1 MVAVAILLMVAVVI
15 GHLLPGLDTAE
26 IHREIRNA
34 LHVIGF
40 ALIAAVVFE
49 SLSMRAKNAALV
61 TLLIVAALG
70 ALAEFAQNFDG
81 KGFDL
86 EDFYRDIAGAAL
98 YLCARLV
105 WQWSNAEGRA
115 SAVRFSAR
123 FVSIVLGVLLFLP
136 LGYWLSVNA
145 RIAANFPTILDF
157 DGRWDSY
164 LYLPVNSEI
173 RLVSENAANSE
184 FAGSFAEVILL
195 HRRWSGLKVEP
206 VVSDWSSYQFLTM
219 RAAIDGEFEGEIT
232 VEISDGDHPGYRVQH
247 FVGEHGAGPE
257 PAVIRIPLHGVVEI
271 PGRPD
276 LDTSNIMD
284 VYIIAKTRR
293 KSENKDGV
301 TRMLIDDIR
310 LE

>member
-1 MVAVAILLMVAVVI
+1 LKSQRLRIVAVAILLTVAVVI

-26 IHREIRNA
+26 IHREVRNA

-70 ALAEFAQNFDG
+70 TLAELAQKFGGN
-81 KGFDL
+81 GFDL

-105 WQWSNAEGRA
+105 WQWSNAAAGT

-145 RIAANFPTILDF
+145 R
-157 DGRWDSY
+157 RC
-164 LYLPVNSEI
+164 
-173 RLVSENAANSE
+173 
-184 FAGSFAEVILL
+184 
-195 HRRWSGLKVEP
+195 
-206 VVSDWSSYQFLTM
+206 
-219 RAAIDGEFEGEIT
+219 
-232 VEISDGDHPGYRVQH
+232 
-247 FVGEHGAGPE
+247 
-257 PAVIRIPLHGVVEI
+257 
-271 PGRPD
+271 
-276 LDTSNIMD
+276 
-284 VYIIAKTRR
+284 
-293 KSENKDGV
+293 
-301 TRMLIDDIR
+301 
-310 LE
+310 